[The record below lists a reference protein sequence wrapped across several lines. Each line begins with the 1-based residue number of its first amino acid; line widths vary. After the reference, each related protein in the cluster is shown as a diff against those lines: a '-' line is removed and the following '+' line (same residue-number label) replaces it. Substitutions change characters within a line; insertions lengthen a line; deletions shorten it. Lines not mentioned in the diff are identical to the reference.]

1 MVHTFIG
8 TLKLFWGVS
17 DDNVVNKGAESPL
30 HPWCYVREDERLM
43 SLLKIIAQVLNT
55 LMGIQT

>member
-8 TLKLFWGVS
+8 SLKLVWGLG
-17 DDNVVNKGAESPL
+17 DDNVVDEGAESPL

-43 SLLKIIAQVLNT
+43 SLLKIITQALHT
-55 LMGIQT
+55 LVEIKT